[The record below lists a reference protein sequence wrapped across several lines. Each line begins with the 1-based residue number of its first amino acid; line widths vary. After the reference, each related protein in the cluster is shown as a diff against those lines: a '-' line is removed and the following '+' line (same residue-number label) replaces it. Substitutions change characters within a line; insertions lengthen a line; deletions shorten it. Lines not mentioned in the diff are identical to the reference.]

1 MHLLIFIQF
10 FFSVVFF
17 MAALGKLV
25 KPATF
30 SETMRQLGINRSR
43 TNSGVLAVAF
53 LELIACVL
61 LVVPT
66 TLLIGKIISLILI
79 CLYILASWKARG
91 RLVKCNW
98 FGGLVIEQF
107 GIVMNLRNLIFL
119 IMCIYM
125 IVMPDPLVIENYSL
139 ADISQIIFSSIGLII
154 IYSLVLM
161 VTQYI
166 KLFPGEQR

>member
-1 MHLLIFIQF
+1 MNLFIFNQF
-10 FFSVVFF
+10 FLSVVFF
-17 MAALGKLV
+17 VAALGKLV
-25 KPATF
+25 KLATF
-30 SETMRQLGINRSR
+30 SETMRQLGINRSW
-43 TNSGVLAVAF
+43 TNFAVMAIAF

-66 TLLIGKIISLILI
+66 TLLFGEIISLILI
-79 CLYILASWKARG
+79 CLYIFASWKARG

-107 GIVMNLRNLIFL
+107 GIVMILRNLIIL

-125 IVMPDPLVIENYSL
+125 IVMPDTLVIENYSL
-139 ADISQIIFSSIGLII
+139 ADITQHVFSSIGLLI

-161 VTQYI
+161 VSQYI
-166 KLFPGEQR
+166 KLYPGEQL